1 MESLDF
7 AVDGGTLR
15 ALRWGQGGQ
24 ICVALH
30 GITANA
36 SSWAA
41 VAQALPSEWSLVA
54 LDQRGRGHSRDL
66 PGPYDAGQLARDA
79 RAVVEATGA
88 RVLAGHSMG
97 AYVAMG
103 VEHAFPGLCERLVLV
118 DGGLPLPV
126 PAQAD
131 PDAVLAATLGPT
143 LDRLRETYADE
154 DAYVGFFRGH
164 PAMGP
169 YWSPAIEAYARYDA
183 ISYEGGVRSR
193 AVEEAV
199 RVSGRELIVRGQE
212 IEATVRALSVPA
224 RLLCAERGMLDQPG
238 GLLPHEVV
246 LAAAAAQPLVDVIE
260 VPDTNH
266 YTILLGLAAAASVAK
281 AIVDPA
287 QEALPPGA
295 TAK

>member
-1 MESLDF
+1 MESLEF

-15 ALRWGQGGQ
+15 ALRWGHGPQ

-36 SSWAA
+36 SSWAS
-41 VAQALPSEWSLVA
+41 VAESLPTEWSLVA

-66 PGPYDAGQLARDA
+66 PGPYDGEQLVRDA
-79 RAVVEATGA
+79 RAVIEATGA

-103 VEHAFPGLCERLVLV
+103 VERDFPGVCERLVLI
-118 DGGLPLPV
+118 DGGLALPV
-126 PAQAD
+126 PAGVD
-131 PDAVLAATLGPT
+131 VEEVLAATLGPA
-143 LDRLRETYADE
+143 LDRLRETYPDE
-154 DAYVGFFRGH
+154 DTYVDFFRAH

-169 YWSPAIEAYARYDA
+169 YWSPAIDAYARYDA
-183 ISYEGGVRSR
+183 LLCEGGVRSR

-212 IEATVRALSVPA
+212 IEASVRGLSVPA

-238 GLLPHEVV
+238 GLLPTDVVQASDAVQPKLEVI
-246 LAAAAAQPLVDVIE
+246 A

-266 YTILLGLAAAASVAK
+266 YTIIFQRAAAAVVAR
-281 AIVDPA
+281 AIVDPQA
-287 QEALPPGA
+287 DILENVER
-295 TAK
+295 